1 MLFLRLICS
10 SILLGSDNNRMQRA
24 SLGNATARSSIIGDR
39 LPDSHD
45 SHWLATAPPEFGLE
59 D

>member
-1 MLFLRLICS
+1 
-10 SILLGSDNNRMQRA
+10 MQRT